1 MATVNVYIDGTTL
14 SNSTAVYTDAGL
26 TTCATAGFYS
36 DGTISREQVVDAAG
50 KCSLL
55 PNQTCPSCATACGG
69 LITFGT
75 ANSGYFILD
84 IDTGA
89 TSIDTGAIV
98 VRFNPDSIPD
108 GIKAVYNG
116 VTYNKLSSP
125 VYGKLQ
131 STGANDPFTF
141 IGQSSFDCGIL
152 AGSPYTLDEYE
163 YDGTSFVATGGTQGV
178 TVNSVDMQ
186 LTAAQPQP
194 SFMVIPK
201 LTGTPSI
208 IRLEIAAPC
217 TTGTSFSITVN
228 CPTELTSFEVSSRQV
243 SSANAC
249 AETIYPVTLYN
260 VAVTGTA
267 GAPALHDY
275 VFTDANGQFAPGDGF
290 YRVATTGDNIEVTDG
305 IVVGVN
311 TCP

>member
-26 TTCATAGFYS
+26 TTCAAAGFYS
-36 DGTISREQVVDAAG
+36 DGSISREQVIDAAG

-69 LITFGT
+69 LI
-75 ANSGYFILD
+75 ALSSAAAGYYTLD

-89 TSIDTGAIV
+89 TSTDTGAIV
-98 VRFNPDSIPD
+98 VSFNPFSVPD
-108 GIKAVYNG
+108 GVRAVYDG

-125 VYGKLQ
+125 IYGKLQ
-131 STGANDPFTF
+131 STGVNDPFTF
-141 IGQSSFDCGIL
+141 IGNTGDDCGIL
-152 AGSPYTLDEYE
+152 AGSPHTLDEYD
-163 YDGTSFVATGGTQGV
+163 YDGTSFVATGSTQVV

-186 LTAAQPQP
+186 LTATAPGLCV
-194 SFMVIPK
+194 MVIPK
-201 LTGTPSI
+201 LVGTPSI
-208 IRLEIAAPC
+208 IRLEIAGPC
-217 TTGTSFSITVN
+217 AGTGFNVTTA
-228 CPTELTSFEVSSRQV
+228 CPTELTSFTTSSRQV
-243 SSANAC
+243 SSVNAC
-249 AETIYPVTLYN
+249 AETTYTVTLYN
-260 VAVTGTA
+260 VPVTGTA

-290 YRVATTGDNIEVTDG
+290 YRVESTGDNIEVTDG